1 MTQSPT
7 QSLYQQLDAWIDDH
21 FQEET
26 QFLQALIQI
35 PTDTPPGN
43 NTPHAIKTAQ
53 LLADMG
59 LTAEKHEVPADLV
72 KEAGLETVTNLIV
85 RRQYGP
91 GKTIALNAH
100 GDVVP
105 PGEGWQHNPYGGEIE
120 DGKIYGRAAAVSKCD
135 FATYTFAVRALESL
149 GVQLNGG
156 IELMF
161 TYDEEFGGEVG
172 PAWILK
178 NKLSKADLLIA
189 AGFSYQVI
197 TAHNGCLQMEVTVHG
212 KMAHAA
218 IPSTGIDALQGANK
232 ILTALYAQNELY
244 QNITSKVEG
253 ITHPY
258 LNVGMISG
266 GTNTNVVPGK
276 VVLKLDRR
284 MIPEENPSEVEAN
297 IRQVIQDA
305 AAQTKGVSVEI
316 KRILLANALKPLEG
330 NKPLVQALQ
339 NHASHV
345 FGEPIP
351 ALGTP
356 LYTDVRLFCEAGIP
370 GVIYGAG
377 PRTVLESH
385 AKRADERL
393 ELEDLRK
400 ASKVVARTLLDLL
413 T

>member
-1 MTQSPT
+1 
-7 QSLYQQLDAWIDDH
+7 
-21 FQEET
+21 
-26 QFLQALIQI
+26 
-35 PTDTPPGN
+35 
-43 NTPHAIKTAQ
+43 
-53 LLADMG
+53 
-59 LTAEKHEVPADLV
+59 
-72 KEAGLETVTNLIV
+72 
-85 RRQYGP
+85 
-91 GKTIALNAH
+91 
-100 GDVVP
+100 
-105 PGEGWQHNPYGGEIE
+105 
-120 DGKIYGRAAAVSKCD
+120 
-135 FATYTFAVRALESL
+135 
-149 GVQLNGG
+149 
-156 IELMF
+156 MF

-253 ITHPY
+253 ISHPY

-339 NHASHV
+339 NHASHI

-356 LYTDVRLFCEAGIP
+356 LYTDVRIFCEAGIP